1 MPTKKRSIDLDTF
14 WAELD
19 ALGAKDF
26 LPHGIPAASGDD
38 AMKREYDF
46 PGTERGKVFR
56 KLARSALPQ
65 TGTGEVFVDREG
77 YTIVV
82 FPENIHVE
90 VNTMRASRYGKKVI
104 LMPIKKKM
112 RPPPSGRRP
121 STRLT
126 CDFRETVRARA
137 ERDPAFN
144 AKLGGYVR
152 LWRRKQTR
160 TPAPK
165 I

>member
-1 MPTKKRSIDLDTF
+1 MTKRIVQVKDERDLSVNVGNPS
-14 WAELD
+14 AR
-19 ALGAKDF
+19 A
-26 LPHGIPAASGDD
+26 
-38 AMKREYDF
+38 
-46 PGTERGKVFR
+46 RGQ
-56 KLARSALPQ
+56 SAFPQ
-65 TGTGEVFVDREG
+65 TGIGDVFVDREG

-82 FPENIHVE
+82 FPENIHIE
-90 VNTMRASRYGKKVI
+90 AKEMRAARFGKKVI

-126 CDFRETVRARA
+126 RDFRETVRARA